1 MNNNICNICGA
12 NYEYRDGKWRCP
24 ACGAYKPE
32 EISGEEETL
41 LYNAAQKLRLC
52 AFDDAEELYRDITVQ
67 YPKNSRGYW
76 GLVLAK
82 YGIKY
87 EKDYDGKMVPSC
99 YAASYESIFG
109 DENYKKALQYADK
122 NNRAYY
128 EAQAKR
134 IDVIRREWVEKAE
147 REEPYD
153 IFLSYKDSDKE
164 NGVERT
170 DDSRDAYELYS
181 ELKEKGYRVFYSR
194 ESLAGKE
201 GEKFEPYIFNAVGL
215 SNI

>member
-1 MNNNICNICGA
+1 MATQNICNICGA
-12 NYEYRDGKWRCP
+12 NLEKIDGKWRCP

-32 EISGEEETL
+32 EISNEEETL
-41 LYNAAQKLRLC
+41 LYNAAQKLRLS
-52 AFDDAEELYRDITVQ
+52 AFDDAEELYRDIVSQ

-87 EKDYDGKMVPSC
+87 ERDYDGKMVPSC

-122 NNRAYY
+122 YNRSYY

-134 IDVIRREWVEKAE
+134 IEDVRRRWIEIAE

-153 IFLSYKDSDKE
+153 IFIS
-164 NGVERT
+164 
-170 DDSRDAYELYS
+170 
-181 ELKEKGYRVFYSR
+181 
-194 ESLAGKE
+194 
-201 GEKFEPYIFNAVGL
+201 
-215 SNI
+215 

>member
-1 MNNNICNICGA
+1 MNTQNICNICGA
-12 NYEYRDGKWRCP
+12 NYEYKDGKWRCP

-32 EISGEEETL
+32 EISNEEETL
-41 LYNAAQKLRLC
+41 LYNAAQKLRLN
-52 AFDDAEELYRDITVQ
+52 AFDDAEELYRDVVSQ

-87 EKDYDGKMVPSC
+87 EKDYDGKLIPSC
-99 YAASYESIFG
+99 YAASYESILD

-122 NNRAYY
+122 DNRAYY

-134 IDVIRREWVEKAE
+134 IEDVRRRWVEIAE
-147 REEPYD
+147 REKPYE

-164 NGVERT
+164 NGIERT
-170 DDSRDAYELYS
+170 QDSYEAYELY
-181 ELKEKGYRVFYSR
+181 
-194 ESLAGKE
+194 
-201 GEKFEPYIFNAVGL
+201 
-215 SNI
+215 